1 MPWPRLQMGPPA
13 RLRSAPIEV
22 EVLFEKTHGRL
33 VMKPVLLLIL
43 LALAA
48 CKRPDTA
55 EGDVEGLDLDGLS
68 RYIFSHNKTA
78 DDKVLGKGLASLET
92 WLDTFVE
99 GGAITTTTPLHQR
112 SWTIEA
118 LDDDD
123 VKTLPKRPARPIS
136 ATKGSAV
143 AYLSPYKI
151 ECHAALQTIVDE
163 RAVEPTAKRYDR
175 TFINQEQP
183 TCFIDGDCP
192 TLQTSNSVRREN
204 PIFWAE
210 FTLWKDFR
218 WVSYEKD
225 GAARR
230 AFISRGWFAESSDG
244 PDGPEGS
251 QLWQSYD
258 VDVWI
263 ERGGEV
269 LRYEVVWTETEL
281 YIVGIRV
288 DADAEL
294 STLSGATDG
303 VFTAGDQYIKDTLIP
318 ADACKN

>member
-1 MPWPRLQMGPPA
+1 MK
-13 RLRSAPIEV
+13 SA
-22 EVLFEKTHGRL
+22 LFLT
-33 VMKPVLLLIL
+33 LLT
-43 LALAA
+43 LAA
-48 CKRPDTA
+48 CKRPDSA
-55 EGDVEGLDLDGLS
+55 EGNVEGLGLDGLS
-68 RYIFSHNKTA
+68 RYIFANNKTTDEKA
-78 DDKVLGKGLASLET
+78 LGEGLAYLET
-92 WLDTFVE
+92 WLDTYVE
-99 GGAITTTTPLHQR
+99 GGLTTTTPLQQR

-118 LDDDD
+118 LTDED
-123 VKTLPKRPARPIS
+123 VATIPKRPDRPIS

-143 AYLSPYKI
+143 AYLSPHKLD
-151 ECHAALQTIVDE
+151 CHAALQTIVDE
-163 RAVEPTAKRYDR
+163 RPVEPTAKRYDR
-175 TFINQEQP
+175 TFIDPQDP
-183 TCFIDGDCP
+183 TCFIDGDCT
-192 TLQTSNSVRREN
+192 TLSTSNSVRREN

-225 GAARR
+225 GVARR

-294 STLSGATDG
+294 QTLSGATDG
-303 VFTAGDQYIKDTLIP
+303 VFTAGDKYIKEKLIP